1 MKTHWKATAIAV
13 LVAGGSLVAVPAY
26 AADLS
31 CASDLGDQVVNG
43 NLVVASGAN
52 CVLGGATVHGDIIV
66 EAGGWLD
73 ATSVIVDGDV
83 EATDAYGVLL
93 DGTSV
98 AGDISAYSDGTRSG
112 FLYINDLEVAG
123 SVAAGGIDVEVTD
136 STIGGSFATQEA
148 TYVDLVRT
156 SVVGDVS
163 IDGSA
168 WGASLAGAIVQGS
181 VSVSNSSRDV
191 LIGADDEG
199 GADAFANTIGGN
211 LVLSGNTAN
220 LRVANTTVHGAL
232 ELDGNT
238 PLAALGSGVA
248 AGSVDGDYTGTAP
261 GAPAA
266 GDQAIAVTVP
276 AQAPGELIW
285 SLEGTSALVDLGVAE
300 EQLDHFTASGEIVPI
315 RVQDTR
321 AGNPEWSLTAQVSDF
336 KAGGETV
343 SSKYLGWTAKVL
355 DNSGGAVAGSPVPS
369 GYESGDGLS
378 VARTLA
384 SAPDGH
390 ARSAS
395 VVGADLD
402 LKLPLE
408 TPRGTYT
415 ATITLT
421 ALS

>member
-1 MKTHWKATAIAV
+1 MRTTFKVSAIAL

-31 CASDLGDQVVNG
+31 CAGDIGDQIVAG
-43 NLVVASGAN
+43 NLVVGGGAD
-52 CVLGGATVHGDIIV
+52 CVVGGATVQGDIIV

-73 ATSVIVDGDV
+73 ATSVVVEGDV
-83 EATDAYGVLL
+83 IATDAYGVLL

-98 AGDISAYSDGTRSG
+98 AGDISAYSAGTELG
-112 FLYINDLEVAG
+112 FLYVNDLEVGG

-136 STIGGSFATQEA
+136 STIGGSLTTQDGN
-148 TYVDLVRT
+148 YVDVVRT

-163 IDGSA
+163 IDGSP
-168 WGASLAGAIVQGS
+168 WGVSIAGAIVQGGVT
-181 VSVSNSSRDV
+181 VSGSARDV
-191 LIGADDEG
+191 LIGADVAG
-199 GADAFANTIGGN
+199 GPDAFANTIGGD
-211 LVLSGNTAN
+211 LVLSDNSAN
-220 LRVANTTVHGAL
+220 LRVAATTVHGAI
-232 ELDGNT
+232 ELSGND
-238 PLAALGSGVA
+238 PLAALGTGVT
-248 AGSVDGDYTGTAP
+248 AGSVDGEYTGTAP
-261 GAPAA
+261 GAPVA

-276 AQAPGELIW
+276 NQAPGELIW
-285 SLEGTSALVDLGVAE
+285 ALEGSSALVDLGVAD
-300 EQLDHFTASGEIVPI
+300 EQLDHFAASGEIVPI

-321 AGNPEWSLTAQVSDF
+321 AGNPEWSLTAQVSNF
-336 KAGGETV
+336 SAGGDPV
-343 SSKYLGWTAKVL
+343 SSKYLGWTPEVTDAA
-355 DNSGGAVAGSPVPS
+355 GGAVAGAPVQS
-369 GYESGDGLS
+369 GFDGGDGLS
-378 VARTLA
+378 AARTLA

-395 VVGADLD
+395 VVGADLE

>member
-1 MKTHWKATAIAV
+1 MRTIWKATAIAA
-13 LVAGGSLVAVPAY
+13 LVAGGSLVAVPAW

-31 CASDLGDQVVNG
+31 CSGDLGDQVVAG
-43 NLVVASGAN
+43 NLTVGDGVD
-52 CVLGGATVHGDIIV
+52 CVLGGATVQGDIIV
-66 EAGGWLD
+66 EPGGWLD
-73 ATSVIVDGDV
+73 ATSVVVEGDV
-83 EATDAYGVLL
+83 IATDAYGVLL

-98 AGDISAYSDGTRSG
+98 AGDISAYSADSEVG
-112 FLYINDLEVAG
+112 FLYLNDLEVGG
-123 SVAAGGIDVEVTD
+123 SVAAGGLDVEVVDT
-136 STIGGSFATQEA
+136 TIGGSLTTQDGN
-148 TYVDLVRT
+148 YVDLVRT

-163 IDGSA
+163 IDGSP
-168 WGASLAGAIVQGS
+168 WGVSIAGAIVQGS
-181 VSVSNSSRDV
+181 VTVSGSARDV
-191 LIGADDEG
+191 LIGADADG
-199 GADAFANTIGGN
+199 AADAFGNSIGGD
-211 LVLSGNTAN
+211 LVLSDNSAN
-220 LRVANTTVHGAL
+220 LRVAATTVHGTI
-232 ELDGNT
+232 ELSGNT
-238 PLAALGSGVA
+238 PLAAFGTGVA
-248 AGSVDGDYTGTAP
+248 AGDVVGDYTGTAP

-285 SLEGTSALVDLGVAE
+285 SLEGSSALVDLGVAD
-300 EQLDHFTASGEIVPI
+300 EQLDHFAADGEIVPI

-336 KAGGETV
+336 SAGGTPV
-343 SSKYLGWTAKVL
+343 SSKYLGWTPEVTDAA
-355 DNSGGAVAGSPVPS
+355 GGAVAGSAVQS
-369 GYESGDGLS
+369 GFDGGDGLS

-384 SAPDGH
+384 GAPDGH

-395 VVGADLD
+395 VVGADLE